1 MPIVSMLKNIFVC
14 RVQMSLRSSV
24 MAVLHKPGIMVENFT
39 IEVGLLFMIEMI
51 EILEYQRQVAV
62 FNHQS

>member
-1 MPIVSMLKNIFVC
+1 
-14 RVQMSLRSSV
+14 MSLRSSV
-24 MAVLHKPGIMVENFT
+24 MAVLHKPGIIVGNFT
-39 IEVGLLFMIEMI
+39 IEVGSLFMIEMI